1 MGTPDKTE
9 LKDLIVMRLLG
20 LANSTNDQTALRA
33 LQQLSEVSGLLA
45 DVHPKTVQA
54 LQATQHNTFVLGPDQ
69 MSSVLAG
76 LKALT
81 KGPVTIGNQENEV
94 SAVINPEGKQEP
106 L

>member
-33 LQQLSEVSGLLA
+33 LQQLSEVSGLMA

-69 MSSVLAG
+69 MNSMLAG
-76 LKALT
+76 LRALSSA
-81 KGPVTIGNQENEV
+81 PVTTGNKEDE
-94 SAVINPEGKQEP
+94 SKYD
-106 L
+106 

>member
-1 MGTPDKTE
+1 MADSKTPNKSE

-54 LQATQHNTFVLGPDQ
+54 LQATQHNTFVLGPEQ
-69 MSSVLAG
+69 MGGVLAG
-76 LKALT
+76 LKALA
-81 KGPVTIGNQENEV
+81 GAPVTSG
-94 SAVINPEGKQEP
+94 NPEDEAKYD
-106 L
+106 